1 MNEGRAAPTATTV
14 KPPIILAGPLDEVV
28 IRVGFASIVLGSI
41 LVLTSYGTDFEVGAL
56 GVVPGVFTGFTAMSL
71 GWIAVVLA
79 HPSWGGPRPGR
90 LGWLYLGVAVV
101 ATVAVVIVALDAL
114 GAPVDVA
121 PGVAGAIVGAGRGA
135 IIGVLTWLFIV
146 LVFAGVGFLW
156 RQLIAPGVDRLI
168 R

>member
-1 MNEGRAAPTATTV
+1 ML
-14 KPPIILAGPLDEVV
+14 LAEPLDEVV
-28 IRVGFASIVLGSI
+28 IRVGLASVVLGSI
-41 LVLTSYGTDFEVGAL
+41 LALTSYATDFKVGAF
-56 GVVPGVFTGFTAMSL
+56 GVVPGVFTGFQAISL
-71 GWIAVVLA
+71 GWIALVLA

-114 GAPVDVA
+114 GAPADVA
-121 PGVAGAIVGAGRGA
+121 SGIARVIVGAGRGA

>member
-1 MNEGRAAPTATTV
+1 MNEGRAEPTDTTV
-14 KPPIILAGPLDEVV
+14 KPPIILVGPLDEVV
-28 IRVGFASIVLGSI
+28 IRIGLASVVLGS
-41 LVLTSYGTDFEVGAL
+41 VLAVTSYAADFEVSAL
-56 GVVPGVFTGFTAMSL
+56 GVVPGVFTGFAAVSL
-71 GWIAVVLA
+71 GWIAIVLA
-79 HPSWGGPRPGR
+79 HTSWGGPRPGR
-90 LGWLYLGVAVV
+90 LGWLYLGVALV

-146 LVFAGVGFLW
+146 LVSAGVGFLW